1 MPRPAAFPGDW
12 EVRYKNL
19 RLDSA
24 FRCQQGIREPLEEP
38 SDIEAELRR
47 VFGDAGQPLRDD
59 PANGLR
65 YHLLLVVPT
74 PHCGIVSWECPG
86 KPDVLL
92 NYTPAYS
99 DSVHPLPGLLAL
111 AQAETVSKFGQL
123 VSDYSDELADAFPSK
138 QPVRLEELSFADRCE
153 ALRGLGD
160 FADPLARRLQA
171 VPRRRPAVSENKPTA
186 PRRLAHP
193 LRSRRLRP

>member
-47 VFGDAGQPLRDD
+47 VFGDADQPLRDD

-74 PHCGIVSWECPG
+74 RTAESSAG
-86 KPDVLL
+86 
-92 NYTPAYS
+92 
-99 DSVHPLPGLLAL
+99 SVP
-111 AQAETVSKFGQL
+111 
-123 VSDYSDELADAFPSK
+123 
-138 QPVRLEELSFADRCE
+138 
-153 ALRGLGD
+153 
-160 FADPLARRLQA
+160 
-171 VPRRRPAVSENKPTA
+171 ENPMYC
-186 PRRLAHP
+186 
-193 LRSRRLRP
+193 

>member
-1 MPRPAAFPGDW
+1 MLATYVFDLFFRETDLASGRPRRRRRPEPAARFVGGYSYKDDLMLHPRYMPRPAAFPGDW

-47 VFGDAGQPLRDD
+47 VFGDADQPLRDD

-111 AQAETVSKFGQL
+111 AQAETVRQ
-123 VSDYSDELADAFPSK
+123 
-138 QPVRLEELSFADRCE
+138 VRPAGE
-153 ALRGLGD
+153 
-160 FADPLARRLQA
+160 RLQ
-171 VPRRRPAVSENKPTA
+171 RRASRCVSLEATGA
-186 PRRLAHP
+186 T
-193 LRSRRLRP
+193 